1 MANCRPLPIGHLPNR
16 IFSTPR
22 LTPGWVWACTREA
35 MFKLE
40 WLQDPVVIQ
49 PPDIYV
55 AQGVVDDFFRP
66 KRVLQGDPQL
76 IAQVLLG
83 DASGPLVG
91 PVSMQQLTSLLHEVS
106 QALNDHKH
114 PLANRYTRASLQRYA
129 DTLSNYIPLVEILT
143 GPKDLTPRDVLEQL
157 AAGREWECVPDSAL
171 KKVFRDMW
179 QYICEGCD
187 SVYIKLQDV
196 KRKIPH
202 IDTTVLK
209 QFFIALT
216 DTISMATA
224 LDTKTWLAHILG
236 WLKPTC
242 LVMIMQQHINSPQGW
257 AATLTA
263 LAELYYGIMPLT
275 EALGSIA
282 GWVTDKFAD
291 VTTNTWGK
299 FKAWWDNLYTPQAG
313 NDLIILGGVVGLV
326 YFMVFG
332 DAPTQMFTK
341 KLMKVCGFITS
352 TVAAIKAAMW
362 IVDYFKQREHE
373 HQVRVTLARWAALQE
388 VIKQNRC
395 AGLSEVT
402 KLKECCEVL
411 LNEVTELMYKLG
423 ASPLAGL
430 IRSTSDV
437 IQTTINDL
445 AQLMAYDTQRKPPAM
460 IVFGGPPGI
469 GKTRLV
475 EALAKQLGE
484 VSHFTMTVDHYDTY
498 TGNAVAIWDEF
509 DVDSKQAFIEATIG
523 IVNCAPYPL
532 NCDRPEAKGRVFT
545 SKYVLATTNC
555 PTPVMPDHPRAM
567 AFWRRIT
574 FIDVTAPTIEQWLV
588 DNPGRKAPSS
598 LFKED
603 FSHLQCSVRGYTAYD
618 EKGNTLNGKVARAK
632 YVSVNNLLDLIKE
645 KYNSEATDIK
655 HLWFTVPQG
664 IHKQAR
670 DIILGWLRFH
680 SYPNT
685 VADNIPLSEVRDPT
699 CFGYVVISDVDPP
712 RHVSDHVAHIE
723 VESILRTDIM
733 DLLREGGGGLFRA
746 LKVKSAPRNC
756 VISKVMMQ
764 AHHTT
769 LQVLTSQE
777 PNPPNLPRPRRLV
790 FVESPIDIISALRH
804 HVGFCTI
811 PGIVKLIT
819 SGVGLGVENLGN
831 FLQSIAGNVRF
842 PLQSECSLLRTPSGD
857 VLFYTSGQAA
867 VWATP
872 ARFPIVTPGEASV
885 GKDVCSESS
894 WWDILKALFSTLVVA
909 FGPIATLVLTAH
921 NLAYLNTRENTLS
934 EAKGKNKRGRGARKA
949 IALRDDEYDEWQ
961 DIIRDW
967 RKEMTVQQFLDLKE
981 RALSGASD
989 PDSQRYNAWLEL
1001 RAKRLSAGAYQHAV
1015 VDIIGKSGHRREVI
1029 RTQMMRAPREPKA
1042 DTYDS
1047 EGRGYVV
1054 PMTAQEKH
1062 TGWAVHVGNGRL
1074 VTCTHVA
1081 NMCDRV
1087 ADVEFKIAETDRDTC
1102 IITAPLGHLPS
1113 VALGDGP
1120 PAFYTTN
1127 FHPIRV
1133 LDEGSWDTTSTRVT
1147 GWRVI
1152 INNGTTTAPGDCG
1165 QPYLNARRQLVGVH
1179 AATSTCGVKK
1189 LVSRVQTKRAL
1200 KTTFPWKGLPVT
1212 NMPDAGGLPTGT
1224 RYHRSIAWPRQL
1236 PEETHAP
1243 APYGVNDPRYPFSQ
1257 HQMIA
1262 NNLQPYTK
1270 TPVALDQTLLQRAVK
1285 HTKGYLDQVIGTHRS
1300 PNLTYAAAVDSM
1312 AHDTACGPNLPGRK
1326 KDYMTDQGEP
1336 FGPLKQMLEEAWDM
1350 AHRGV
1355 PRKHE
1360 YKLALK
1366 DELRPIEKND
1376 QGKRR
1381 LLWGCDAGV
1390 SLIANSVFKPVAE
1403 RLVDTVPMHPV
1414 AVGICMDSPQI
1425 EQMNQALTGRVLYCL
1440 DYSKWDS
1447 TQNPAVTCAS
1457 VDILA
1462 SYAEDTPLTSAAI
1475 ATLCSPAVGRLDD
1488 IGLTVTTGLPSGMP
1502 FTSVINSINH
1512 MIYFAM
1518 AVLDAYEEFKVP
1530 YMGNIFDNETVY
1542 TYGDDCVYGLT
1553 PATASIMPV
1562 VVKNLTSYGLVPT
1575 AADKSQNIE
1584 PTDTPVFLKRTFS
1597 QTPFGLRALLDET
1610 SLARQCYWVK
1620 ANRTTD
1626 LFEPAA
1632 VDVEIRKNQL
1642 EVMLAYASQHPRA
1655 VFDKLANMVEVTAHA
1670 EGYQVVN
1677 VDWANAVATYN
1688 AWYGGT
1694 DGGHAPTNEDEEPE
1708 VFVMEA
1714 PAPTRSVASN
1724 PEGTQTSNESRPVQP
1739 AGPMPVATAQALEMA
1754 VATGQVNDTIPS
1766 VVRDTFST
1774 YTNVTWTTRQPA
1786 GTLLARMSLGPGLNP
1801 YTLHL
1806 SAMWAGWG
1814 GSFEIKVI
1822 ISGSGLYAGKLLCAL
1837 IPPGVDPSAVD
1848 QPGAFP
1854 HALVDA
1860 RITEGIT
1867 FTLGDVRAVD
1877 YHETGAG
1884 GTIAC
1889 LALYVYQP
1897 LINPFETA
1905 LSAAMVTIE
1914 TRPGPDFGFTLL
1926 KPPNQTMEAGL
1937 DPRSLLPRTARTL
1950 RGNRFGR
1957 PITAVVIVGM
1967 AHQINRHFSAEGTTL
1982 GWSTAP
1988 IGPCVGRINSKYTNT
2003 TGVAVLSLQPL
2014 SNGPL
2019 YPNIVNHYPDVA
2031 ASRAFNTST
2040 SLSDSTTCGGGPM
2053 VVFNDVGDVV
2063 ENVSYQMRFIAS
2075 HATSQTPTLVDYINA
2090 TSMAVCSFGNSRGDF
2105 GSGQLNVGVELTYTC
2120 GNTAINEKVTT
2131 FMDRQYTFGAQGP
2144 NNIMLWVESV
2154 LGTHTGNNAV
2164 YSSQP
2169 DTVSAALQGQ
2179 PYNIPDGYMAVW
2191 NVNADSAD
2199 FQIGLRRDGFFVTS
2213 GAIGTRMVISE
2224 DTTFTYA
2231 GIFTLTTPLIGPSG
2245 MTGRSLHSS
2254 R

>member
-1 MANCRPLPIGHLPNR
+1 FPVGQTPKR
-16 IFSTPR
+16 IFGIPR
-22 LTPGWVWACTREA
+22 LTPGWVWVCPNANNGV
-35 MFKLE
+35 FKIE
-40 WLQDPVVIQ
+40 QPERVVIT
-49 PPDIYV
+49 PGREVYH
-55 AQGVVDDFFRP
+55 AQGVVEDFFRP

-83 DASGPLVG
+83 DANGPLHG
-91 PVSMQQLTSLLHEVS
+91 PVSMQELVSLLHEVS
-106 QALNDHKH
+106 QALKDHKH
-114 PLANRYTRASLQRYA
+114 PLAVRYTKGSLQKYA
-129 DTLSNYIPLVEILT
+129 DTLSNYIPLTEILT

-157 AAGREWECVPDSAL
+157 AAGRDWEHVPDSML

-179 QYICEGCD
+179 QHICNGCEG
-187 SVYIKLQDV
+187 VFIKLQDV
-196 KRKIPH
+196 HRKMPQ

-209 QFFIALT
+209 QFCITLA
-216 DTISMATA
+216 DTITAATA
-224 LDTKTWLAHILG
+224 LDTKTWLANVLG

-242 LVMIMQQHINSPQGW
+242 LVMIMQQHVNSPQGW

-263 LAELYYGIMPLT
+263 LAELYYGIIPLT
-275 EALGSIA
+275 ATLSSMA

-291 VTTNTWGK
+291 LTTCAWTK
-299 FKAWWDNLYTPQAG
+299 FKAWWESLYTPQAG
-313 NDLIILGGVVGLV
+313 NDLLILGGVVGLV
-326 YFMVFG
+326 YFMIFG
-332 DAPTQMFTK
+332 DAPTSMFTK
-341 KLMKVCGFITS
+341 KLMKVCGLMTS
-352 TVAAIKAAMW
+352 TVAAVKAAMW

-373 HQVRVTLARWAALQE
+373 HQVRVALARWAALQE

-395 AGLSEVT
+395 AGLQEVT
-402 KLKECCEVL
+402 KLKECCEVI
-411 LNEVTELMYKLG
+411 LNEITELMYKLG

-430 IRSTSDV
+430 IRSTSDA
-437 IQTTINDL
+437 IQTSINEL

-475 EALAKQLGE
+475 ESLARQLGE

-498 TGNAVAIWDEF
+498 TGNPVAIWDEF

-545 SKYVLATTNC
+545 SRYILATTNC
-555 PTPVMPDHPRAM
+555 PTPVLPDHPRAM

-588 DNPGRKAPSS
+588 DNPGRKAPNT

-603 FSHLQCSVRGYTAYD
+603 FSHLHCSVRGYTAFD
-618 EKGNTLNGKVARAK
+618 EKGNTLSGKVAKSR
-632 YVSVNNLLDLIKE
+632 YVSVNNLVNLIKE
-645 KYNSEATDIK
+645 KYESEGQSPK
-655 HLWFTVPQG
+655 HLWFTTPPAIRQQV
-664 IHKQAR
+664 R
-670 DIILGWLRFH
+670 DIVLGWMRFY

-685 VADNIPLSEVRDPT
+685 VADNIPLSEVSEPT
-699 CFGYVVISDVDPP
+699 CFGYVVVSEVDPP
-712 RHVSDHVAHIE
+712 RHVADHVAHIQ
-723 VESILRTDIM
+723 VESVARNDILE
-733 DLLREGGGGLFRA
+733 LLREGGGGLFRA
-746 LKVKSAPRNC
+746 LKVVSIPRSTTINKI
-756 VISKVMMQ
+756 VMQ

-769 LQVLTSQE
+769 LHVLTAQD
-777 PNPPNLPRPRRLV
+777 PQPPNLPRPRRLV
-790 FVESPIDIISALRH
+790 FVESPIDVISALRH

-811 PGIVKLIT
+811 PGIVRLVT
-819 SGVGLGVENLGN
+819 SGVGIGVESLGN

-842 PLQSECSLLRTPSGD
+842 PLQSECTLMRTPGGD
-857 VLFYTSGQAA
+857 VIFYTSGQAV

-872 ARFPIVTPGEASV
+872 SRFPIVTPGEGVV
-885 GKDVCSESS
+885 GKEVCAESS
-894 WWDILKALFSTLVVA
+894 WWDILKTLLSTIVSA
-909 FGPIATLVLTAH
+909 FGPIATLMLTAH
-921 NLAYLNTRENTLS
+921 NLAYLNTRADTCS

-1029 RTQMMRAPREPKA
+1029 RTQMMRAPREPRP

-1047 EGRGYVV
+1047 EGRGFVV
-1054 PMTAQEKH
+1054 PMTAQDKH

-1081 NMCDRV
+1081 NLCDRV
-1087 ADVEFKIAETDRDTC
+1087 GGEEFQITSKDRDTC
-1102 IITAPLGHLPS
+1102 MITAPLGHLPS
-1113 VALGDGP
+1113 VAIGEGN

-1127 FHPIRV
+1127 FHPIKV
-1133 LDEGSWDTTSTRVT
+1133 LDEGSWDTTTTRVT

-1152 INNGTTTAPGDCG
+1152 ITNGTTTAPGDCG
-1165 QPYLNARRQLVGVH
+1165 QPYLNSRRQLVGVH
-1179 AATSTCGVKK
+1179 AATSTCGLKK
-1189 LVSRVQTKRAL
+1189 LVSRVQSRRQAKE
-1200 KTTFPWKGLPVT
+1200 TFPWKGLPVCR
-1212 NMPDAGGLPTGT
+1212 MADAGGLPVGT
-1224 RYHRSIAWPRQL
+1224 RYHRSVAWPEQQ
-1236 PEETHAP
+1236 PGETHAP

-1262 NNLQPYTK
+1262 NNLQPYTA
-1270 TPVALDQTLLQRAVK
+1270 TPTNLDKTLLQRAVR

-1300 PNLTYAAAVDSM
+1300 PNLTYAAAVQSM

-1326 KDYMTDQGEP
+1326 KDYMTEEGEP
-1336 FGPLKQMLEEAWDM
+1336 IGPLKDMLEEAWDL

-1355 PRKHE
+1355 PRPHE

-1366 DELRPIEKND
+1366 DELRPIAKND

-1390 SLIANSVFKPVAE
+1390 SMIANAVFKPVAE
-1403 RLVDTVPMHPV
+1403 RLADTVPMHPV

-1425 EQMNQALTGRVLYCL
+1425 EKMNQALTGRVLYCM

-1447 TQNPAVTCAS
+1447 TQHPDVTSAS
-1457 VDILA
+1457 VEILA
-1462 SYAEDTPLTSAAI
+1462 SYAEDTPLASAAI
-1475 ATLCSPAVGRLDD
+1475 ATLCAPAIGRLDD
-1488 IGLTVTTGLPSGMP
+1488 MGLTVTTGLPSGMP
-1502 FTSVINSINH
+1502 FTSVINSLNH

-1518 AVLDAYEEFKVP
+1518 AILEAYGEFGVP
-1530 YMGNIFDNETVY
+1530 YIGNVFDNETIY
-1542 TYGDDCVYGLT
+1542 TYGDDCVYGVT
-1553 PATASIMPV
+1553 PATASLMSTLI
-1562 VVKNLTSYGLVPT
+1562 KNLKSYGLVPT
-1575 AADKSQNIE
+1575 AADKSETIE
-1584 PTDTPVFLKRTFS
+1584 PTNTPVFLKRTFA
-1597 QTPFGLRALLDET
+1597 QTPFGLRALLDDT

-1620 ANRTTD
+1620 ANRTTN
-1626 LFEPAA
+1626 LFEAAA
-1632 VDVEIRKNQL
+1632 VDVEIRRNQL
-1642 EVMLAYASQHPRA
+1642 EVMLAYASQHPKST
-1655 VFDKLANMVEVTAHA
+1655 FDRLAQLAGTTAQA
-1670 EGYQVVN
+1670 EGYQLVN

-1694 DGGHAPTNEDEEPE
+1694 GFDRIPTIEGEEQE

-1714 PAPTRSVASN
+1714 PAPTRPAASN
-1724 PEGTQTSNESRPVQP
+1724 PEGTQNSNESRPVQP
-1739 AGPMPVATAQALEMA
+1739 AGPMPVAAAQALEMA
-1754 VATGQVNDTIPS
+1754 VATGQINDTIPS
-1766 VVRDTFST
+1766 VVRETFST
-1774 YTNVTWTTRQPA
+1774 YTNVTWTTRQPI

-1814 GSFEIKVI
+1814 GSFDIKVI
-1822 ISGSGLYAGKLLCAL
+1822 ISGSGMYAGKLLCAL
-1837 IPPGVDPSAVD
+1837 IPPGVDPSTVD

-1860 RITEGIT
+1860 RITDGVT

-1877 YHETGAG
+1877 YHETGVG
-1884 GTIAC
+1884 GAIAC

-1897 LINPFETA
+1897 LINPFATA
-1905 LSAAMVTIE
+1905 VSAATVTIE
-1914 TRPGPDFGFTLL
+1914 TRPGQDFGFTLL
-1926 KPPNQTMEAGL
+1926 KPPNQAMEVGF

-1957 PITAVVIVGM
+1957 PITGVVIVGV
-1967 AHQINRHFSAEGTTL
+1967 AQQINRHFSAEGTTL

-1988 IGPCVGRINSKYTNT
+1988 IGPCIGRINGKYTGT
-2003 TGVAVLSLQPL
+2003 TGKAVFQLGPL

-2019 YPNIVNHYPDVA
+2019 YPNIINHYPDVA
-2031 ASRAFNTST
+2031 ASSAFNTGT
-2040 SLSDSTTCGGGPM
+2040 AVDDNTTGGGGPM
-2053 VVFNDVGDVV
+2053 VIFNDVGDVR
-2063 ENVSYQMRFIAS
+2063 ENVAYQMRFIAS
-2075 HATSQTPTLVDYINA
+2075 HATSQSPTLLDQIDA
-2090 TSMAVCSFGNSRGDF
+2090 TTMAVCSYGNSRGDL
-2105 GSGQLNVGVELTYTC
+2105 SESNLSVGIELTYTC
-2120 GNTAINEKVTT
+2120 GTTAINGIVTP
-2131 FMDRQYTFGAQGP
+2131 FLDRQYTFGPQGP

-2154 LGTHTGNNAV
+2154 LGTHTNNNTV

-2179 PYNIPDGYMAVW
+2179 PFNIPEGYMAVW

-2199 FQIGLRRDGFFVTS
+2199 FQIGLRRDGYFVTN

-2224 DTTFTYA
+2224 DTTFSFNGMY
-2231 GIFTLTTPLIGPSG
+2231 TLTTPLIGPSG
-2245 MTGRSLHSS
+2245 TTGRSIHSA